1 MNATYIILKAFF
13 HLCLFRY
20 KPQDLP
26 RSLFL
31 LTVTLI
37 FYMLLS
43 GVLAPE
49 PLIFPQNVIWS
60 VVETSLTV
68 ILISSLLYIIKR
80 PRRIV
85 QTLTAILGT
94 NALLSL
100 LSVPLAMWLGQVESL
115 NLSKEIPTLL
125 LISLMF
131 WNIAVHVY
139 ILHHALDISVF
150 TALVITVILLALMGT
165 VLLSVFPVV
174 QL

>member
-1 MNATYIILKAFF
+1 MNALYIILKSFF

-26 RSLFL
+26 HSRLL

-37 FYMLLS
+37 FYMILS

-49 PLIFPQNVIWS
+49 PLIFPQHLLWS
-60 VVETSLTV
+60 VIESGLLV

-85 QTLTAILGT
+85 QTLTALLGT

-100 LSVPLAMWLGQVESL
+100 LSVPLVIWLGQAESL
-115 NLSKEIPTLL
+115 NSSKDMPTLL
-125 LISLMF
+125 LIFLMF
-131 WNIAVHVY
+131 WNMSIHVY

-150 TALVITVILLALMGT
+150 TALVITIILLALMGT
-165 VLLSVFPVV
+165 VLLSIFPAV